1 MLKRLFS
8 LFLAL
13 FMGVWNFIAICYGV
27 GVAWG
32 PKIDLDKFELTFE
45 DTFDGEQLDS
55 TKWTTK
61 KYWNNDH
68 DYIRQGGFWDPEQIT
83 VSDGTLKITTE
94 YKENGKYG
102 PGYYTGMLNTKGLFE
117 QTHGYFEI
125 RCILPKAEGMWSAFW
140 MLCDSICRSYVLHP
154 AVRDRVFPEA

>member
-45 DTFDGEQLDS
+45 RLPYGQADAF
-55 TKWTTK
+55 
-61 KYWNNDH
+61 
-68 DYIRQGGFWDPEQIT
+68 RQ
-83 VSDGTLKITTE
+83 
-94 YKENGKYG
+94 
-102 PGYYTGMLNTKGLFE
+102 
-117 QTHGYFEI
+117 
-125 RCILPKAEGMWSAFW
+125 C
-140 MLCDSICRSYVLHP
+140 P
-154 AVRDRVFPEA
+154 AVNRELCAWNGSNALQRRAGCQRNSSKAIISSAKRQNFKSF

>member
-125 RCILPKAEGMWSAFW
+125 R
-140 MLCDSICRSYVLHP
+140 
-154 AVRDRVFPEA
+154 